1 MLEFE
6 IQAGSEFQAEVVAVL
21 PEAGLGSQAERSD
34 SALEAG
40 LAADSEAVAELMAAL
55 MLAVSVELVSVL

>member
-6 IQAGSEFQAEVVAVL
+6 IQAGSEFQAEAVAVV
-21 PEAGLGSQAERSD
+21 PAAGLGLQAERSD

-40 LAADSEAVAELMAAL
+40 LAADSEAVAELAAAL

>member
-21 PEAGLGSQAERSD
+21 LEAGLGSQAERSD

-40 LAADSEAVAELMAAL
+40 LAADSEAVAELMAVL